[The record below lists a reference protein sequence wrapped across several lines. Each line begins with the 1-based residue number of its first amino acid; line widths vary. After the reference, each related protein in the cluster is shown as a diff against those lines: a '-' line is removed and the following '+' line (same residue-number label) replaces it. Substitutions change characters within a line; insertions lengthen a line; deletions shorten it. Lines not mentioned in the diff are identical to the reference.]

1 MGRKKEHNYR
11 PSPERKSRPKPKK
24 PRENPKQR
32 KKNSLDWR
40 AVPSKQEKKTK
51 KKIN

>member
-32 KKNSLDWR
+32 KKTPWTGEQSQANKR
-40 AVPSKQEKKTK
+40 RK
-51 KKIN
+51 